1 MDFRILGPLEVTGDD
16 GSPVHLPGFY
26 RARVVLALLCARAG
40 HILSS
45 DSLIDAAWNGAPPA
59 TAGTQVQGFVS
70 AMRRAFGPEQRDLLA
85 TDRDGYAIRAETDLT
100 RFRALVQQQDLTCLQ
115 EALALWRGRPFGG
128 LDCIEL
134 DAMADA
140 IEQEYVAVLEEYAG
154 LKVIAGDF
162 AGLTGSL
169 PEWVSRHPL
178 REGLRAPLIQALART
193 GRQADAIAVYHDLRR
208 LLADELGVDP
218 SPELQDLYQRILTGD
233 RDTMQSSPPP
243 AAVQSTGQS
252 TGQSVVRPAQ
262 VPAAAADFT
271 GRAVEV
277 KELREALVPRSG
289 GPPPVAIAA
298 VAIAAVAIAAVT
310 GTGGIGKSALAAHV
324 AHLMRDDFPDGQLY
338 VNLAG
343 ASREPA
349 APQDVIA
356 RLLRDLGVPAGDVPA
371 ATDEREARYRSVL
384 AGKRVLLVLDDAHDA
399 AQVRSLLPGTDGCAV
414 LITSRARLADLPG
427 VRRFD
432 LAELTEQDA
441 HDLFARIVGGS
452 RATAEPSATTAILA
466 ACGGLPLAIRIA
478 AARLASR
485 PGWTIESVAAK
496 LAAEHHR
503 LAELQI
509 GDLAVRAS
517 FQLSYDGLPDA
528 AAAAFRLLG
537 LAPPGVLSLASVAA
551 LLGLTVTEA
560 EETLDTLVDA
570 HVLEAPAPGQ
580 YRLHDLL
587 RLFAAELTVT
597 KMTEQDRQQ
606 AFDRL
611 LIWYHYALRYAVEF
625 NSEGF
630 PPARADA
637 GQGLQV
643 FRSYAEAQEW
653 CEREHQSLVSVV
665 SSAAVRGR
673 HEMVVGMARLISM
686 YAHMVGSLRGHLAIQ
701 RTALDSARQI
711 GDLRGEAWIL
721 SSLGDVLMLSSE
733 VPQAIECF
741 ERELSI
747 RQDVS
752 SKGGIASAHNNLGTA
767 YHIVGRCDLAV
778 GHFRLAQDLCE
789 EAFGLGTVLVNEA
802 ECLSESGHYE
812 AALACFTRAL
822 PLLMGNTHAQAQ
834 AAIKLAETLRLT
846 GRLAESLE
854 QHEVALRL
862 HQEMGG
868 NQREVIVVLG
878 RLGETL
884 TELGRIAEARQR
896 WAEALLIAERT
907 GDPRAAEVAAR
918 ITGLEQP

>member
-1 MDFRILGPLEVTGDD
+1 VDFRILGPLEVTGDD
-16 GSPVHLPGFY
+16 GCPVHLPAG
-26 RARVVLALLCARAG
+26 RARIVLALLCARAG
-40 HILSS
+40 HIVSS

-59 TAGTQVQGFVS
+59 TAATQVQGFVS
-70 AMRRAFGPEQRDLLA
+70 ALRRAFGPEQRDLIA
-85 TDRDGYAIRAETDLT
+85 TDRDGYAIRADTDLT
-100 RFRALVQQQDLTCLQ
+100 RFRALVQQQDLSCFQ
-115 EALALWRGRPFGG
+115 QALALWRGRPFGG

-134 DAMADA
+134 DAAADA
-140 IEQEYVAVLEEYAG
+140 IEQEYVAVLEQYAG
-154 LKVIAGDF
+154 LKVGAGDF

-233 RDTMQSSPPP
+233 RDTMQSSPP
-243 AAVQSTGQS
+243 AVPS

-271 GRAVEV
+271 GRAMEV
-277 KELREALVPRSG
+277 KELREALVPRTG

-298 VAIAAVAIAAVT
+298 VAIAVVT

-324 AHLMRDDFPDGQLY
+324 AHLMRDEFPDGQLY

-349 APQDVIA
+349 APRDVIA
-356 RLLRDLGVPAGDVPA
+356 RLLRDLGVPAEDVPA

-441 HDLFARIVGGS
+441 HDLFARIVGDR
-452 RATAEPSATTAILA
+452 RATAEPTATTAILA

-528 AAAAFRLLG
+528 AASAFRLLG

-551 LLGLTVTEA
+551 LLGRTVTEA

-597 KMTEQDRQQ
+597 KMTEQDRQE

-630 PPARADA
+630 PLARADA
-637 GQGLQV
+637 GQGLPA

-665 SSAAVRGR
+665 GSAAARGR

-686 YAHMVGSLRGHLAIQ
+686 YAHLVGSLRGHLAIQ

-822 PLLMGNTHAQAQ
+822 PLLIGNTHAQAQ

-884 TELGRIAEARQR
+884 TELGRTAEARQR

>member
-1 MDFRILGPLEVTGDD
+1 VDFRILGPLEVTGDD
-16 GSPVHLPGFY
+16 GGPVHLPAG
-26 RARVVLALLCARAG
+26 RARVVLALLCARTG
-40 HILSS
+40 HIVSATT
-45 DSLIDAAWNGAPPA
+45 LIDAAWNGAPPA
-59 TAGTQVQGFVS
+59 TAGTQLQGFVS
-70 AMRRAFGPEQRDLLA
+70 ALRRAFGAAQRDLIA
-85 TDRDGYAIRAETDLT
+85 TGQDGYAIRAETDLA
-100 RFRALVQQQDLTCLQ
+100 RFRALVQRAREQQDPNCLQ

-128 LDCIEL
+128 MDCIEL
-134 DAMADA
+134 DATADM

-154 LKVIAGDF
+154 LKVNAGDF
-162 AGLTGSL
+162 ADLTGSL

-193 GRQADAIAVYHDLRR
+193 GRQADAIAVYHDLRQ

-218 SPELQDLYQRILTGD
+218 SPELRDLYQRILTGD
-233 RDTMQSSPPP
+233 RDIMQSLPQP
-243 AAVQSTGQS
+243 AAQPAAQP
-252 TGQSVVRPAQ
+252 VVRPAQ
-262 VPAAAADFT
+262 VPAATADFT
-271 GRAVEV
+271 GRAMEV
-277 KELREALVPRSG
+277 KELRDALAPRSG
-289 GPPPVAIAA
+289 GPPSVVIS
-298 VAIAAVAIAAVT
+298 AVT

-324 AHLMRDDFPDGQLY
+324 AHLMSDDFPDGQLY

-349 APQDVIA
+349 APPDVIA
-356 RLLRDLGVPAGDVPA
+356 RLLRDLGVPAEDVPA
-371 ATDEREARYRSVL
+371 AKDEREARYRSML
-384 AGKRVLLVLDDAHDA
+384 AGKKLLLVLDDAHDT
-399 AQVRSLLPGTDGCAV
+399 AQVRPLLPGTDGCAV

-432 LAELTEQDA
+432 LTELSEEDA
-441 HDLFARIVGGS
+441 HDLFARIVGGG
-452 RATAEPSATTAILA
+452 RATAEPSASAAILD

-517 FQLSYDGLPDA
+517 FQLSYDGLPA
-528 AAAAFRLLG
+528 AAADAFRLLG
-537 LAPPGVLSLASVAA
+537 LAAPGALSLAPVAA
-551 LLGLTVTEA
+551 LLGMTVTDA

-580 YRLHDLL
+580 YRLHDLI
-587 RLFAAELTVT
+587 RLFAAELTIG
-597 KMTEQDRQQ
+597 MTEQDRQQ

-611 LIWYHYALRYAVEF
+611 LIWYYDALRYAVEF
-625 NSEGF
+625 SSDGF
-630 PPARADA
+630 PPARAGGGD
-637 GQGLQV
+637 GLPV
-643 FRSYAEAQEW
+643 FRGYAEAQEW

-673 HEMVVGMARLISM
+673 HEMVIGMARLISM

-701 RTALDSARQI
+701 RTALDSARQV

-721 SSLGDVLMLSSE
+721 SSLGDVLMLSGE
-733 VPQAIECF
+733 VPQAIESF

-747 RQDVS
+747 REDVS

-767 YHIVGRCDLAV
+767 YHAVGRCDLAV

-822 PLLMGNTHAQAQ
+822 PLLIGNTHAQAQ
-834 AAIKLAETLRLT
+834 AATKLAETLRRT

-884 TELGRIAEARQR
+884 ADLGRIAEARQR
-896 WAEALLIAERT
+896 WEEALLIAERT